1 MEKKEFFNDEEI
13 KCLRKMFKLAS
24 LTKYSLV
31 AIWINF
37 LPLIFLTITDFVRYH
52 NNISRNFLSE
62 YLYSDIIV
70 MAFLLIIWSVFYIIL
85 RKNLL
90 NNKIWQNILEK
101 IDNGDNVNTEVENIN
116 SDIKSIIPKYLFGDL
131 ISSNKNL
138 KEVGNT
144 IKTISGIAVMVLIV
158 KSCSIIMKHI
168 RNISKAYNI
177 SLKSNYKFYF
187 ILFIIPAF
195 VIVIL
200 DITTTLGDIKN
211 GKTINNTIIDSLKE
225 NCEQNSYCNSISSYG
240 DEIKIEFNK
249 EPYSYSKLKLDES
262 KKVKSISTN
271 LGYNK
276 NMSKNEIVNDANTK
290 IRQITNLINSSNIT
304 CTYNFIC
311 QEYQLSNEFINKFY
325 NISDTDVDG
334 YNNRYNYELG
344 NQYSI
349 TTYSHIEG
357 DEYSNPTD
365 IIYIHFIIDK

>member
-52 NNISRNFLSE
+52 NNISSNFLSK

-70 MAFLLIIWSVFYIIL
+70 MAVLLIIWSVFYIIL

-116 SDIKSIIPKYLFGDL
+116 SDIKSIIPAYLLGDL
-131 ISSNKNL
+131 ISLNKDL

-144 IKTISGIAVMVLIV
+144 IKTISGIAVMALII
-158 KSCSIIMKHI
+158 KSCSIIMKYI

-177 SLKSNYKFYF
+177 SLKSNYQFYF

-200 DITTTLGDIKN
+200 DISTTIGDIKN
-211 GKTINNTIIDSLKE
+211 GKAIKNTIIDSLKD

-240 DEIKIEFNK
+240 DEITIEFNK

-262 KKVKSISTN
+262 KKVKSISTY

-276 NMSKNEIVNDANTK
+276 SMSKNEIVNDANTK

-334 YNNRYNYELG
+334 YNTRYNYELG

>member
-334 YNNRYNYELG
+334 YNTRYNYELG